1 VQTSVLE
8 QVSEIARQFHI
19 PGDFVRAEAIRSGHI
34 NDTYLSI
41 FRVGEGAVRF
51 IHQRINHQVFKQ
63 PEKVMDNIQR
73 VTAHIRRALLAQSVD
88 PGCRVLEL
96 IPSRDGAAYVE
107 TSAGQYWRTYR
118 YIEGARSFDVM
129 TEPRHIYNAA
139 RAFGEFAA
147 LLDTLPGPPLH
158 EVIPNFHHTRLRFV
172 ALEGAVQADRAGR
185 ARSVQAEIDFALA
198 READAALVVDLL
210 ASGDLPSRVTHNDTK
225 LNNVLIDDESGEGIC
240 VIDLDTVMPG
250 SLLYDFGDLVRMG
263 AATVAE
269 DETDLDR
276 VTLDLTRFEWL
287 SRGYIDAVRH
297 MLTPAELELLAF
309 AGRLITYEQGIRF
322 LGDYLNGDV
331 YYKTHRPGQ
340 NLDRARVQFKL
351 LADMERQQGEMER
364 MIREKKSSS

>member
-1 VQTSVLE
+1 
-8 QVSEIARQFHI
+8 
-19 PGDFVRAEAIRSGHI
+19 
-34 NDTYLSI
+34 
-41 FRVGEGAVRF
+41 
-51 IHQRINHQVFKQ
+51 
-63 PEKVMDNIQR
+63 
-73 VTAHIRRALLAQSVD
+73 
-88 PGCRVLEL
+88 
-96 IPSRDGAAYVE
+96 
-107 TSAGQYWRTYR
+107 
-118 YIEGARSFDVM
+118 
-129 TEPRHIYNAA
+129 
-139 RAFGEFAA
+139 
-147 LLDTLPGPPLH
+147 
-158 EVIPNFHHTRLRFV
+158 
-172 ALEGAVQADRAGR
+172 
-185 ARSVQAEIDFALA
+185 
-198 READAALVVDLL
+198 
-210 ASGDLPSRVTHNDTK
+210 VTHNDTK

-263 AATVAE
+263 AATAAE